1 MVEKVL
7 LLDVELDRES
17 SASQLGKNW
26 AHYPTGVLYL
36 AAALKK
42 KFPLLEIRIF
52 HTSVYDNSIQALS
65 NVLSTYKP
73 DLIGFRALSRFKEQ
87 FVEHVLLCK
96 KLLPKAFLIAGGP
109 YPSASY
115 EEVFSRTPVDLV
127 IIGEGEQT
135 IVEVVGALRNS
146 LELPQKISGT
156 VIKVDGE
163 IYKNPE
169 RQFIENLDEIPFP
182 DYSLIDIDAY
192 KGLTNHAF
200 TNTNKCAYILS
211 SRGCSFNCFYCHQLF
226 GKKIRRRSPINIVE
240 EMKEKYHKFG
250 IKEFVFLDDIFNVPL
265 RECKETL
272 KLMIA
277 ELPNDIAIDFPNGL
291 RADYIDLELICLLR
305 TCGMKNIAL
314 AVESASPRVQKYIG
328 KNLNIEKAYKNI
340 DDISR
345 EFITTVFYMIGF
357 PTETVQ
363 EAKMTIEFAEQLKY
377 VSQPVLSILRV
388 YRNTK
393 IYDFLNPNSIQD
405 EYIKKQ
411 ECLDLQTKLNSD
423 MHFYGDVFNDEI
435 VPLNSKSINKLR
447 LLWMKKVMMNK
458 ERIENSNIILNKFL
472 SKDEIDLFYK
482 DIFDDVNFDV
492 NKLLRR

>member
-1 MVEKVL
+1 
-7 LLDVELDRES
+7 
-17 SASQLGKNW
+17 
-26 AHYPTGVLYL
+26 
-36 AAALKK
+36 
-42 KFPLLEIRIF
+42 
-52 HTSVYDNSIQALS
+52 
-65 NVLSTYKP
+65 
-73 DLIGFRALSRFKEQ
+73 
-87 FVEHVLLCK
+87 
-96 KLLPKAFLIAGGP
+96 
-109 YPSASY
+109 
-115 EEVFSRTPVDLV
+115 
-127 IIGEGEQT
+127 
-135 IVEVVGALRNS
+135 
-146 LELPQKISGT
+146 
-156 VIKVDGE
+156 
-163 IYKNPE
+163 
-169 RQFIENLDEIPFP
+169 
-182 DYSLIDIDAY
+182 
-192 KGLTNHAF
+192 
-200 TNTNKCAYILS
+200 
-211 SRGCSFNCFYCHQLF
+211 
-226 GKKIRRRSPINIVE
+226 
-240 EMKEKYHKFG
+240 
-250 IKEFVFLDDIFNVPL
+250 
-265 RECKETL
+265 
-272 KLMIA
+272 MIA